1 MRECRIHQPGNIIS
15 VFLRNEIKP
24 ALLIEADRITVRI
37 HRYKTAS
44 GTVSVGEH
52 IFDKTYNIPTDT
64 LPGILF
70 RYSQSSYFYRRVMFP
85 PFGIC
90 NASV

>member
-1 MRECRIHQPGNIIS
+1 MVAFFCLFVQETFQIVIHQPGNIIP

-44 GTVSVGEH
+44 GTVVSV
-52 IFDKTYNIPTDT
+52 
-64 LPGILF
+64 
-70 RYSQSSYFYRRVMFP
+70 
-85 PFGIC
+85 
-90 NASV
+90 